1 MVVSISVGGD
11 EVMVPVEVISECDV
25 DDKDEYSLEG
35 DVFPIVL
42 IVFSLVLLE
51 ILFVAAINCDV
62 DNSVSID
69 EVKSP

>member
-1 MVVSISVGGD
+1 M
-11 EVMVPVEVISECDV
+11 PVEVISECDV
-25 DDKDEYSLEG
+25 DDNDEYSLES
-35 DVFPIVL
+35 DVFSIVL

-51 ILFVAAINCDV
+51 ISFVAAINCDV